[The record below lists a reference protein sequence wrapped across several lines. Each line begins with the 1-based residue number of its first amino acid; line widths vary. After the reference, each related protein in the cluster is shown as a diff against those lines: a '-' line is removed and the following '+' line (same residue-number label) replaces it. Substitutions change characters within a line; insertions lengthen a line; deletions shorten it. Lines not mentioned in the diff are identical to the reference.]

1 MATARLGA
9 TEKSSSRSWR
19 GAVSACEME
28 CSAKAASNGVSE
40 DDDAGLGL
48 LGVGTGTGFS
58 VMGGG
63 GGGGVGG
70 RAGAGTEEITKDSE
84 LGGATYSALRVRV
97 SVGRWPL
104 RVFLWL

>member
-1 MATARLGA
+1 
-9 TEKSSSRSWR
+9 
-19 GAVSACEME
+19 ME
-28 CSAKAASNGVSE
+28 CSKAASKGVT
-40 DDDAGLGL
+40 DDDEAGLGL

-58 VMGGG
+58 AMGGG

-70 RAGAGTEEITKDSE
+70 RAGAETEEITKDSE

-104 RVFLWL
+104 RVFLWP